1 MKQLK
6 VLIVD
11 DEEAIRKMIAKI
23 LSSEGMLT
31 YQADSGKQAM
41 EMLIKYQFDL
51 VLLDVALGDMSGY
64 DVAAAIR
71 KQDLQLPT
79 IFLSGLADESAI
91 IKGLDAGADSYI
103 TKPFSPS
110 MLAAQVKSKI
120 KRRREIAYVPV
131 DQKYLI
137 RGPFKLDLKTYQFFK
152 KDLEIKLTSK
162 ELKLMKFFMENPEQV
177 FSKEQLYQHV
187 WQETESDDNSI
198 TVYIK
203 YLRNKI
209 EDVPSK
215 PRYIKTVWGI
225 GYQFTLA

>member
-11 DEEAIRKMIAKI
+11 DEESIRKMIAKI
-23 LSSEGMLT
+23 LSAEGMLT
-31 YQADSGKQAM
+31 YQADSGKQAL
-41 EMLIKYQFDL
+41 EMLQKYQFDL
-51 VLLDVALGDMSGY
+51 VLLDVALGDMTGY
-64 DVAAAIR
+64 DIAETIR

-91 IKGLDAGADSYI
+91 IKGLDVGADSYI

-131 DQKYLI
+131 DQNFLM
-137 RGPFKLDLKTYQFFK
+137 RGPFKLDLKTYQFYK
-152 KDLEIKLTSK
+152 KDMEIKLTSK
-162 ELKLMKFFMENPEQV
+162 ELKLMKFFMENPNQV
-177 FSKEQLYQHV
+177 FSKEQLYHHV
-187 WQETESDDNSI
+187 WQDTETDDNSI
-198 TVYIK
+198 TVYVK

-215 PRYIKTVWGI
+215 PKYIKTVWGI
-225 GYQFTLA
+225 GYQFAL